1 MTNTN
6 STRTITVAAEPSDNA
21 ATYAQV
27 IADATR
33 HTEPFI
39 DHETPEGHFGVLVE
53 NIGGYQTYWFR
64 GDLADPDARIV
75 ARSQVIVDRVTHY
88 VGGSLFGG
96 TLSPMRQD

>member
-6 STRTITVAAEPSDNA
+6 THHPVPVATEPSENA
-21 ATYAQV
+21 MTYAQV

-39 DHETPEGHFGVLVE
+39 DHETPEGHFGVFVE

-75 ARSQVIVDRVTHY
+75 ARSQVIVDQVTHY
-88 VGGSLFGG
+88 VGGSLLGG
-96 TLSPMRQD
+96 TLSPRRRD

>member
-6 STRTITVAAEPSDNA
+6 SSRPITVAAEPSDNA

-27 IADATR
+27 IADAMR
-33 HTEPFI
+33 HAEPFI
-39 DHETPEGHFGVLVE
+39 DHETPEGHFGVFVE

-64 GDLADPDARIV
+64 GHLADPDARIV
-75 ARSQVIVDRVTHY
+75 ARSQVIGEQVAHY
-88 VGGSLFGG
+88 VGGSLLGG